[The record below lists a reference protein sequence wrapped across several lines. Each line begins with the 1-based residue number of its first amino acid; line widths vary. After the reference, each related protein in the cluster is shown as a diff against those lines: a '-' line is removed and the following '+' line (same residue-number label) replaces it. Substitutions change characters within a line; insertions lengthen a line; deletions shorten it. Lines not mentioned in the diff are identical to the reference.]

1 MQGLQA
7 GMFCNL
13 VVQWLSRVSV
23 SPWTAARQA
32 PLSFAISQS
41 LLKFMSTEL
50 VMLPRGDLIL
60 CCPLLFCL
68 QSFSASG
75 KNPAICNN
83 MDESGGHYVK

>member
-50 VMLPRGDLIL
+50 VMLPNL
-60 CCPLLFCL
+60 
-68 QSFSASG
+68 
-75 KNPAICNN
+75 
-83 MDESGGHYVK
+83 